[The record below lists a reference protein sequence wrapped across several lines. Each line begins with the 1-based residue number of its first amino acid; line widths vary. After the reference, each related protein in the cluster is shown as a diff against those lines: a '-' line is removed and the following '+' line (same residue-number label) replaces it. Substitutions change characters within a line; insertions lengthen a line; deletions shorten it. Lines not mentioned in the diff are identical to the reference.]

1 MPLKNRGREKARN
14 EACRDPVCG
23 QGPLCAVLASCLVPP
38 LARLEAE
45 LHGVRTGVSPTPY
58 KDAEGCGLFLTT
70 LACSHGLC
78 FST

>member
-45 LHGVRTGVSPTPY
+45 LLGMRTGVSPTHY
-58 KDAEGCGLFLTT
+58 AAAQGGELFLTT
-70 LACSHGLC
+70 LACSSGPC